1 MKLVQM
7 ILTGVLF
14 LLIVITL
21 LAVAD
26 MFTFLSRN
34 IKRFSTKLNS
44 LNKFTDEEEMI
55 REAGNK

>member
-14 LLIVITL
+14 LLIVITF
-21 LAVAD
+21 